1 VLLSQLPIYLDSQ
14 ASTPVDPRVL
24 ERMLPYFTALCGNP
38 STAEHQHG
46 EAARMAVEQARQ
58 TVATAL
64 GCRSEKEIIFTSGAT
79 EANNLSLLGAF
90 AQRPVSERH
99 FIASAIEHSSVLEPL
114 THLQNCGAQVSLLA
128 VNACGRINPE
138 ELQAALRPETTL
150 VSVMFA
156 NNEIGSL
163 QPIAEIGRICRAA
176 GILFHCDAAQAVG
189 HEVIN
194 VEELNIDLMSFSA
207 HKFYGPKG
215 IGGLYVRA
223 GITDTCLQPTQ
234 FGGGQEQ
241 GLRPGTLN
249 VPAIVGMASALH
261 LALEE
266 REQTNQL
273 LRQIAEELFHP
284 LQQAFPRLRL
294 NGDPEHKLARNLNIT
309 IPGVEASALMMLLKD
324 ELSFSAGSACSSVEH
339 QPSHVLKAI
348 GLSDEECFQTIRLGL
363 SPGLN
368 AGKIAR
374 LLQRGIAAAPT
385 FID

>member
-1 VLLSQLPIYLDSQ
+1 MSHVPIYLDSQ

-24 ERMLPYFTALCGNP
+24 ARMLPYFSEQCGNP
-38 STAEHQHG
+38 SGPEHYHG
-46 EAARMAVEQARQ
+46 EGAHTAVEQARQ
-58 TVATAL
+58 TIAAAL

-79 EANNLSLLGAF
+79 EANNLTLLGAF
-90 AQRPVSERH
+90 ANRPISGRH
-99 FIASAIEHSSVLEPL
+99 LLASAIEHSSVLAPL
-114 THLQNCGAQVSLLA
+114 AHLESCGAKVTLLP
-128 VNACGRINPE
+128 VNGCGRIDPE
-138 ELQAALRPETTL
+138 QLRAALRPETTL

-156 NNEIGSL
+156 NNEIGTL
-163 QPIAEIGRICRAA
+163 QPIEEIGRICRAA

-189 HEVIN
+189 HEPLN
-194 VEELNIDLMSFSA
+194 VEQLQIDLLSFSA

-215 IGGLYVRA
+215 VGGLYVREGA
-223 GITDTCLQPTQ
+223 ASTCLQPTQ
-234 FGGGQEQ
+234 FGGGQER

-249 VPAIVGMASALH
+249 VPAIVGMATALQ

-266 REQTNQL
+266 AEQTNRL
-273 LRQIAEELFHP
+273 LRQTAKELFDR

-294 NGDPEHKLARNLNIT
+294 NGDPQHKLARNLSIT

-339 QPSHVLKAI
+339 KPSHVLKAI

-363 SPGLN
+363 SPGL
-368 AGKIAR
+368 AADKIAR

>member
-1 VLLSQLPIYLDSQ
+1 MSHGPIYLDSQ

-24 ERMLPYFTALCGNP
+24 ERMLPYFTEQCGNP

-46 EAARMAVEQARQ
+46 EAARRAVEESRQ
-58 TVATAL
+58 SIAAAL
-64 GCRSEKEIIFTSGAT
+64 GCPSEKEIIFTSGAT
-79 EANNLSLLGAF
+79 EANNLTLLGAF
-90 AQRPVSERH
+90 ADRPVSERH
-99 FIASAIEHSSVLEPL
+99 FITSAVEHSSVLEPL
-114 THLQNCGAQVSLLA
+114 AYLKRGGAQVTLLP
-128 VNACGRINPE
+128 VDGGGRIDPE
-138 ELQAALRPETTL
+138 QLRAALQPETTL

-156 NNEIGSL
+156 NNEIGTL
-163 QPIAEIGRICRAA
+163 QPIKEIGRICRAA

-189 HEVIN
+189 HEALNI
-194 VEELNIDLMSFSA
+194 EELQIDLLSFSA

-215 IGGLYVRA
+215 IGGLYVRE
-223 GITDTCLQPTQ
+223 GIAADSLQPTQ
-234 FGGGQEQ
+234 FGGGQER

-249 VPAIVGMASALH
+249 VPAIIGMATALQ
-261 LALEE
+261 LAQEE
-266 REQTNQL
+266 MQQTNQL
-273 LRQIAEELFHP
+273 LRQMAKELFNG
-284 LQQAFPRLRL
+284 LQQAFPKLRL

-309 IPGVEASALMMLLKD
+309 IPGVEASALMMMLKD

-339 QPSHVLKAI
+339 KPSHVLKAI

-363 SPGLN
+363 SPGIN

>member
-1 VLLSQLPIYLDSQ
+1 MSHLPIYLDSQ

-24 ERMLPYFTALCGNP
+24 ERMLPYFTEQCGNP

-46 EAARMAVEQARQ
+46 EGARMAVEQARQ
-58 TVATAL
+58 TIATAL

-79 EANNLSLLGAF
+79 EANNLSLLGAS

-99 FIASAIEHSSVLEPL
+99 FITSAIEHSSVLEPL
-114 THLQNCGAQVSLLA
+114 AHLENCGAQVSRLA
-128 VNACGRINPE
+128 VNGGGRINPE

-156 NNEIGSL
+156 NNEIGTL

-176 GILFHCDAAQAVG
+176 SILFHCDAAQAVG
-189 HEVIN
+189 HEIIN

-215 IGGLYVRA
+215 IGGLYIRE
-223 GITDTCLQPTQ
+223 GIADTCLQPTQ

-249 VPAIVGMASALH
+249 VPAIVGMASALQ
-261 LALEE
+261 LSMEE
-266 REQTNQL
+266 AEKTNQL
-273 LRQIAEELFHP
+273 LRQTAEELFHP

-294 NGDPEHKLARNLNIT
+294 NGDPEHKLARNLSIT

-363 SPGLN
+363 SPGLE